1 MRLKLAC
8 GPTRSR
14 TAAGSPGL
22 RQRVRSRLRRATRGW
37 RVRALARVGWC
48 AHCEVRPRA
57 RLEGR
62 ISRFCSV
69 ECANAEAD
77 ANWSIW

>member
-1 MRLKLAC
+1 
-8 GPTRSR
+8 
-14 TAAGSPGL
+14 
-22 RQRVRSRLRRATRGW
+22 VRS
-37 RVRALARVGWC
+37 LARVAWC

-57 RLEGR
+57 RLEGN

-69 ECANAEAD
+69 ECANEEAD